1 MMIINMLSLNDN
13 IHAEVS
19 LLAQCVYLCN
29 RDKTGWCHIS
39 TCPAANGEQSSNFLT
54 EYTCTNVHTHSG
66 SFHDNKDLCVGAAT
80 YQQCVKTILNSSSL
94 KFTHKSSVLET
105 TTTFSLSGGRC
116 SLACVTPTEH
126 LKMMRLLFLCVLLL
140 LPAATAVSDES
151 EGSGDDDTDDEDLS
165 KINDVHNKHSRGSST
180 VDKTTGEENTDQLV
194 LVITVV
200 AVAVVALSVAAI
212 VAVMLVRR
220 RMHSRQQGV
229 YSVPTEQDH
238 KGGV

>member
-1 MMIINMLSLNDN
+1 MLSLNDN
-13 IHAEVS
+13 IHAQVS

-94 KFTHKSSVLET
+94 KSFEDDAIAFSVSAAAASSRYWYVLISVT
-105 TTTFSLSGGRC
+105 LS
-116 SLACVTPTEH
+116 
-126 LKMMRLLFLCVLLL
+126 
-140 LPAATAVSDES
+140 AVSDES

-165 KINDVHNKHSRGSST
+165 KINDVHNKHSRGSSV